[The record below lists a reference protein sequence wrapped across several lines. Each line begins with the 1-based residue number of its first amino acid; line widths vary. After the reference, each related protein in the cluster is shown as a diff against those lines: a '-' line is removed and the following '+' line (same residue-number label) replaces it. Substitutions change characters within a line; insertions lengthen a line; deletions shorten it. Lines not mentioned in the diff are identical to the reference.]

1 MINVIMFRYIQVQNL
16 SNKYVF
22 RQLLNSNKDRIS
34 RIERGREFQI
44 RGAALEKQRFLKLR
58 LSTSGSWS
66 KVLSLEIRRD
76 WRETFRLIRQERYA
90 GANPFKHL
98 KTSTQI
104 LKLMRKLTGSKC
116 ALFRYSVV
124 EVPIFRQNTNLTE
137 ALINLCSFLMSFAG
151 SPQ

>member
-44 RGAALEKQRFLKLR
+44 RGAAFEKQRFLKLR

-76 WRETFRLIRQERYA
+76 
-90 GANPFKHL
+90 
-98 KTSTQI
+98 
-104 LKLMRKLTGSKC
+104 
-116 ALFRYSVV
+116 
-124 EVPIFRQNTNLTE
+124 
-137 ALINLCSFLMSFAG
+137 
-151 SPQ
+151 